1 METENL
7 LRTEIVHGV
16 SMMKKIIDS
25 HIHLD
30 QYNKQELSRIIEGDP
45 FVEAL
50 IAVSFDLKSCQIT
63 HKIASLFQQVYPA
76 YGYHPEQQL
85 PNEKELVEL
94 INWMGRHQSE
104 MIAVG
109 EVGLP
114 YYLRQEQDLL
124 LEPYLELLEE
134 MTIKAKE
141 WQKPLVLHAV
151 YEDAKIVCDLLEKHS
166 ISKAH
171 FHWFKGDEL
180 TINRMIQNGYFISIT
195 PDVLYEND
203 IKELV
208 KKYPLEQIMVET
220 DGPWPF
226 EGPFTGMQTHPQMMH
241 KSLEEI
247 ARLKRMPITEV
258 YSIVRENTVGFYRL
272 KSESE

>member
-1 METENL
+1 
-7 LRTEIVHGV
+7 
-16 SMMKKIIDS
+16 MKKIIDA

-30 QYNKQELSRIIEGDP
+30 QYEKRDLSRIIEGAP
-45 FVEAL
+45 SIEAL
-50 IAVSFDLKSCQIT
+50 IAVSFDLKSCKATQE
-63 HKIASLFQQVYPA
+63 IASHFQQVYPA
-76 YGYHPEQQL
+76 YGYHPEQPL
-85 PNEKELVEL
+85 PHEDELIKL
-94 INWMGRHQSE
+94 INWMDHHQDE

-114 YYLRQEQDLL
+114 YYLRQEQDLPL
-124 LEPYLELLEE
+124 GPYLELLEE
-134 MTIKAKE
+134 ITIKAKI

-171 FHWFKGDEL
+171 FHWFKGDEY
-180 TINRMIQNGYFISIT
+180 TIDRMIQNGYFISIT
-195 PDVLYEND
+195 PDVFYEND

-226 EGPFTGMQTHPQMMH
+226 EGPFTGKQTHPQMMH
-241 KSLEEI
+241 KSLEQI
-247 ARLKRMPITEV
+247 SRLKRVPITDV
-258 YSIVRENTVGFYRL
+258 YSIVRENTVGFYGL
-272 KSESE
+272 KSKSEQ

>member
-1 METENL
+1 METENT
-7 LRTEIVHGV
+7 LRTEILHGV

-30 QYNKQELSRIIEGDP
+30 QYENQDLNRIIEGDP
-45 FVEAL
+45 SIEAL
-50 IAVSFDLKSCQIT
+50 IAVSFDLKSCKATQE
-63 HKIASLFQQVYPA
+63 IASRYQRVYPA
-76 YGYHPEQQL
+76 YGYHPEQPL
-85 PNEKELVEL
+85 PHENELIEL
-94 INWMGRHQSE
+94 INWMDHHQDE

-114 YYLRQEQDLL
+114 NYLRQEQDLL

-151 YEDAKIVCDLLEKHS
+151 YEDAKLVCDLLEMHS

-171 FHWFKGDEL
+171 FHWFKGDEH

-208 KKYPLEQIMVET
+208 KKYPHEQIMVET

-247 ARLKRMPITEV
+247 ARLKRMPITDV
-258 YSIVRENTVGFYRL
+258 YSIVRENTVGFYGL
-272 KSESE
+272 KN

>member
-1 METENL
+1 
-7 LRTEIVHGV
+7 
-16 SMMKKIIDS
+16 MKKIIDA

-30 QYNKQELSRIIEGDP
+30 KYEKQDLSNIIEGDP
-45 FVEAL
+45 SIEAL
-50 IAVSFDLKSCQIT
+50 IAVSFDLKSCQAT
-63 HKIASLFQQVYPA
+63 QEIASCYQQVYPA

-85 PNEKELVEL
+85 PHEKELVEL
-94 INWMGRHQSE
+94 INWMDRHQDE

-114 YYLRQEQDLL
+114 YYLRQEQDL
-124 LEPYLELLEE
+124 ERAPYLELLEE
-134 MTIKAKE
+134 MTVKSKI

-151 YEDAKIVCDLLEKHS
+151 YEDAKMVCDLLEKHS

-171 FHWFKGDEL
+171 FHWFKGDEH
-180 TINRMIQNGYFISIT
+180 TIDRMIQNGYFISIT
-195 PDVLYEND
+195 PDVLYENE

-226 EGPFTGMQTHPQMMH
+226 EGPFTGSQTHPYMMH
-241 KSLEEI
+241 KSLVEI
-247 ARLKRMPITEV
+247 ARLKRVPITDI
-258 YSIVRENTVGFYRL
+258 YPLVRKNTIDFYNL
-272 KSESE
+272 KEKDKK

>member
-1 METENL
+1 
-7 LRTEIVHGV
+7 
-16 SMMKKIIDS
+16 MMKKIIDS

-30 QYNKQELSRIIEGDP
+30 QYEKKDLSRIIEGDNS
-45 FVEAL
+45 VEAM
-50 IAVSFDLKSCQIT
+50 IAVSFDLQSCKATQE
-63 HKIASLFQQVYPA
+63 IATCYQQVYPA
-76 YGYHPEQQL
+76 YGYHPEQKL
-85 PNEKELVEL
+85 PHEKELVEL
-94 INWMGRHQSE
+94 INWMDRYQDE

-114 YYLRQEQDLL
+114 YYLRQEQDLP
-124 LEPYLELLEE
+124 LEPFLELLEE
-134 MTIKAKE
+134 VTIKSKI

-171 FHWFKGDEL
+171 FHWFKGDEY
-180 TINRMIQNGYFISIT
+180 TIDRMIKNGYFISVT
-195 PDVLYEND
+195 PDVLYEDD
-203 IKELV
+203 IQGLV

-226 EGPFTGMQTHPQMMH
+226 EGPFTGCQTHPQMMH

-247 ARLKRMPITEV
+247 ARLKRVPISEV
-258 YSIVRENTVGFYRL
+258 YSIVRKNTIGFYCLRD
-272 KSESE
+272 KES